1 MPTAP
6 EQDPPT
12 NVGVARTP
20 KTGAHGHSPGSWSP
34 GSSLGPDPGP
44 TLLSSLSLLLATA
57 ASSCSVASSFSF
69 SSSWRF
75 RITTGS
81 PF

>member
-1 MPTAP
+1 MCQLPLSKTPTP
-6 EQDPPT
+6 CRGGPDPQDWSSW
-12 NVGVARTP
+12 
-20 KTGAHGHSPGSWSP
+20 AHPGSWSP
-34 GSSLGPDPGP
+34 GSSLALDPGP
-44 TLLSSLSLLLATA
+44 TLLSSRSLLLATA

-69 SSSWRF
+69 SSNWRF